1 MTRQDA
7 VQSWWDGLS
16 TEEQDEFIRSGDAR
30 EPSAAM
36 RRSMQQA
43 GLVDQGSGGIPDS
56 VLQHLAKKRGGGPD
70 GGKMW
75 H

>member
-16 TEEQDEFIRSGDAR
+16 SEEQDEFIRSGDAG
-30 EPSAAM
+30 EPNAAM
-36 RRSMQQA
+36 QQSMQRA
-43 GLVDQGSGGIPDS
+43 GLVDEGSGGIPDN
-56 VLQHLAKKRGGGPD
+56 VLQHLAEKRGGGPD